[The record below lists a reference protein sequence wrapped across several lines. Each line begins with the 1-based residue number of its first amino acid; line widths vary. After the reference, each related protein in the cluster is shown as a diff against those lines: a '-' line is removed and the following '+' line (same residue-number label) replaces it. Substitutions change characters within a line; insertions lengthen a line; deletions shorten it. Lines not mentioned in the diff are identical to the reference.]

1 MSTHIETLFN
11 VGWMYAQGLNVSQD
25 EKEAV
30 RWYRLAANRG
40 NVLAQ
45 FNLGWM
51 YANGRGVSQDA
62 AEAEK
67 WYRLA
72 ADQGNVL
79 AQYKIRNSVLSR
91 KKVAIFHHLIDRFN
105 HFIDRPVRL
114 NSSVEGA

>member
-1 MSTHIETLFN
+1 MSIDIQTLFN
-11 VGWMYAQGLNVSQD
+11 VGWMYAQGLNVPQD
-25 EKEAV
+25 EEEAA
-30 RWYRLAANRG
+30 RWYRLAADQG

-51 YANGRGVSQDA
+51 YSNGRGVPQDA

-79 AQYKIRNSVLSR
+79 AQYKIENSVPSD
-91 KKVAIFHHLIDRFN
+91 KKAAIFHHLIDRFN
-105 HFIDRPVRL
+105 HFIDRTVRL